1 MELKNQEIQFIEKF
15 GLFFEKSS
23 SFPRIAGKIFGY
35 LLICNPPEQT
45 QQQIAESLSIAK
57 GSASTIIKLLVQTQI
72 LEEFTKPNFRPKYY
86 RIIDGGWE
94 KLFLKKLQHLS
105 IVRKLLG
112 EGKTLL
118 NDKPKEL
125 TKRINDLDNLYS
137 FFEKELPILISKWNK
152 LKNNKKEA

>member
-1 MELKNQEIQFIEKF
+1 MVIKKQEIEFIEKF

-45 QQQIAESLSIAK
+45 QRQISESLKIAK
-57 GSASTIIKLLVQTQI
+57 GSVSTMIKLLTQTQI

-86 RIIDGGWE
+86 RLREGGWE
-94 KLFLKKLQHLS
+94 KLFLTKLQHLS
-105 IVRKLLG
+105 VVRNLLG

-118 NDKPKEL
+118 NNRPKEL
-125 TKRINDLDNLYS
+125 VKRIDDLDNLYD
-137 FFEKELPILISKWNK
+137 FFEKELPNLISKWKK
-152 LKNNKKEA
+152 LKNNQKEV